1 MHGSISEQATYPLT
15 LSCFSAGSMMRVWLC
30 RATYREHV
38 EDTFT
43 FDPKTLAILS
53 VTLVAFPTFL
63 YNVMASE
70 YNKSDDRAGR

>member
-1 MHGSISEQATYPLT
+1 MAVQQSKDI
-15 LSCFSAGSMMRVWLC
+15 LC

-43 FDPKTLAILS
+43 FDAKTLAILS

-63 YNVMASE
+63 YNIMTKE
-70 YNKSDDRAGR
+70 FNKADDKAGRYVFIEDAQKGM

>member
-1 MHGSISEQATYPLT
+1 MPLHSNSLASST
-15 LSCFSAGSMMRVWLC
+15 VTGIIC

-53 VTLVAFPTFL
+53 LTLVAFPTLL
-63 YNVMASE
+63 YNVMTSE
-70 YNKSDDRAGR
+70 FNKADDRAGR

>member
-1 MHGSISEQATYPLT
+1 MNCSGLFQDG
-15 LSCFSAGSMMRVWLC
+15 FSLLACSKTVKYDC

-63 YNVMASE
+63 YNVMTSE
-70 YNKSDDRAGR
+70 YNKADDKAGR